1 MAEGGA
7 FHPFME
13 DGRGSAKRSSDVVSK
28 AMRDV
33 EG

>member
-7 FHPFME
+7 VHAFME
-13 DGRGSAKRSSDVVSK
+13 DGRGSAKGSSDVVSK

>member
-13 DGRGSAKRSSDVVSK
+13 VGRGSAKRSSDVVSK
-28 AMRDV
+28 TMRDV